1 MIRRFL
7 EGQGRGRSLVISAIS
22 GLTLLLLALTVF
34 AVASQARSL
43 SAQAEQSVQT
53 VENLRVV
60 SLARSEISIA
70 SRIVSAAP
78 ESTAV
83 VDGAI
88 ENANA
93 ALNAVQ
99 ANFDERTTE
108 ETLTAFEDL
117 RTGVDHQAEIFNTVA
132 ADDAAFREAEVATGE
147 AFSTLSDVMRG
158 EQLAAIEGL
167 EADNDLM
174 NLIATISTFT
184 VAFVVPSAAL
194 FVFQA
199 LRSAPRELRT
209 LRLEHERLG
218 RRSRAMATTV
228 SKEAKELRTVLAK
241 SPMSISKDALARR
254 LMRFE
259 HIGVTNGAPTA
270 LRNEPTDVNNVL
282 SKVVEQFGASTVEY
296 SPTPTPVTVAD
307 SRQLEI
313 AVTELIANALEYG
326 EAPHQVSVGSGPN
339 EIEISVIDSGNGVP
353 EATLNAIINEQEYAL
368 RQDALDGTFGYGLL
382 AARQALEAMG
392 GALRYE
398 RRDDK
403 TVLLGT
409 IPKVAPKKALQEN
422 VAQAA

>member
-108 ETLTAFEDL
+108 ETLTAFEDF
-117 RTGVDHQAEIFNTVA
+117 RTAVDHQAEIFNTVA

-241 SPMSISKDALARR
+241 SPMSISKLS
-254 LMRFE
+254 LI
-259 HIGVTNGAPTA
+259 HI
-270 LRNEPTDVNNVL
+270 
-282 SKVVEQFGASTVEY
+282 
-296 SPTPTPVTVAD
+296 
-307 SRQLEI
+307 
-313 AVTELIANALEYG
+313 
-326 EAPHQVSVGSGPN
+326 
-339 EIEISVIDSGNGVP
+339 
-353 EATLNAIINEQEYAL
+353 
-368 RQDALDGTFGYGLL
+368 
-382 AARQALEAMG
+382 
-392 GALRYE
+392 
-398 RRDDK
+398 
-403 TVLLGT
+403 
-409 IPKVAPKKALQEN
+409 
-422 VAQAA
+422 